1 MLIPLDALQEMGS
14 EQFVYIAGDGE
25 EGLGERR
32 VVETGLSDG
41 TNVEITSGLSE
52 GEQVAYT
59 ESSSSSESE
68 QMMMMQG
75 MGGMGGTPPDDSMGG
90 TLPGG
95 GMGGGPMG

>member
-68 QMMMMQG
+68 QMMMQG